1 MARALAASLP
11 DTIMVPYMRSIM
23 RSSSL
28 FENFISEPRLS
39 KLLPTFTFSS
49 RSSHSSRASMVVI
62 IFVVLAGYALER
74 ASFS

>member
-1 MARALAASLP
+1 MP

-49 RSSHSSRASMVVI
+49 RLSHSSRASMVVI

>member
-1 MARALAASLP
+1 MP

-49 RSSHSSRASMVVI
+49 RLSHSSRASMVVI
-62 IFVVLAGYALER
+62 ILVVLAGYALER